1 MQVAINGR
9 NKEANLKII
18 QNTKVCFIMKLK
30 LLIILPLFVC
40 CSLAEAAMYRWVDE
54 NGEVNYSDSV
64 PPSKS
69 QRGHA
74 ELDELGNEV
83 DKVEA
88 AKSKET
94 VAEEAWLA
102 ELEKQLKA
110 KQLQQSRKD
119 SMLLNSFATLE
130 QFDALRDEKL
140 TVLSDGL
147 KQLQLLRSKLLQEFE
162 RLDQQLNSSKSLGAK
177 KRVEGFIEINQENTL
192 AYDHA
197 IEQNKKETELLQ
209 LTTEAQ
215 RKRLSFLLENTE
227 KNAAK

>member
-1 MQVAINGR
+1 
-9 NKEANLKII
+9 
-18 QNTKVCFIMKLK
+18 
-30 LLIILPLFVC
+30 
-40 CSLAEAAMYRWVDE
+40 MYRWVDE

>member
-1 MQVAINGR
+1 
-9 NKEANLKII
+9 
-18 QNTKVCFIMKLK
+18 MKFK
-30 LLIILPLFVC
+30 LLVILLSFVYC
-40 CSLAEAAMYRWVDE
+40 ASADAGMYRWVDE

-74 ELDELGNEV
+74 ELDGYGNEV

-94 VAEEAWLA
+94 VEEESWLA

-119 SMLLNSFATLE
+119 TMLLNSFATLE

-147 KQLQLLRSKLLQEFE
+147 KQLQLLRNKLLKEFE
-162 RLDQQLNSSKSLGAK
+162 RMEQQLKNSKAGVAK
-177 KRVEGFIEINQENTL
+177 KRIQGFIKTNQENTA
-192 AYDHA
+192 AYDRA
-197 IEQNKKETELLQ
+197 IQQNTKETQLLQ
-209 LTTEAQ
+209 RTTEEQ
-215 RKRLSFLLENTE
+215 RKRLSFLLENLENAE